1 VKRISFLVGALC
13 VMLACAKNI
22 QNAESVKQSVLEY
35 LKARPG
41 IGLNLD
47 AMDIQVSNVRFSEK
61 EADAQVA
68 FVPKGRPADTGMSMN
83 YKLERNGDKWV
94 VKSKA
99 MASMGGVPTPPPAAG
114 GADSPGA
121 AAPELPAGHVPVP
134 AAPAPKG
141 N

>member
-1 VKRISFLVGALC
+1 VKRLSLLASALC
-13 VMLACAKNI
+13 VLLACSKNI
-22 QNAESVKQSVLEY
+22 QNADAVRQSVLDY
-35 LKARPG
+35 LKSRPG

-68 FVPKGRPADTGMSMN
+68 FVPKNGPATAGMSMN
-83 YKLERNGDKWV
+83 YKLEREGDKWV

-99 MASMGGVPTPPPAAG
+99 MSSMGGSAVPPVAG
-114 GADSPGA
+114 GGDGA
-121 AAPELPAGHVPVP
+121 GAAPELPAGHVPVP
-134 AAPAPKG
+134 APKG

>member
-1 VKRISFLVGALC
+1 VKRLLLVAGALC
-13 VMLACAKNI
+13 AMLACSKNI
-22 QNAESVKQSVLEY
+22 QNSDAVKQSILDY
-35 LKARPG
+35 LKSRPG

-68 FVPKGRPADTGMSMN
+68 FVPKGRPADSGMSMN
-83 YKLERNGDKWV
+83 YKLEREGDKWV

-99 MASMGGVPTPPPAAG
+99 MSSMGGVPTPAAG
-114 GADSPGA
+114 GAETGGD
-121 AAPELPAGHVPVP
+121 PAGAPPALPPGHVAVP
-134 AAPAPKG
+134 AAKG